1 MTKRSW
7 ILPTALILLTAIP
20 VAAGGLRI
28 GQLSG
33 GAAITADNARF
44 FADPVPVIIHII
56 GASTFC
62 WLGAFQFSPRI
73 RARHPRFHRIAGRIL
88 VPCGFAA
95 ALSGMYMAV
104 FYPEPADVGP
114 LLTGF
119 RLFFGS
125 AMAISLGLGLRAA
138 LHRDFA
144 AHRAWMMRGYAIGI
158 GAGTQ
163 AFTQLPWDVLFGGVD
178 RLSNALTLLAGWLI
192 NLAVAEWFIR
202 RPALRLNR
210 YRAVRA

>member
-1 MTKRSW
+1 MTKPSW
-7 ILPTALILLTAIP
+7 VLPTALILLTAIP
-20 VAAGGLRI
+20 VGAGGDRI
-28 GQLSG
+28 GQLTS
-33 GAAITADNARF
+33 GAAITAANARF
-44 FADPVPVIIHII
+44 FADPIPVVIHII

-62 WLGAFQFSPRI
+62 WLGAVQFSPSF
-73 RARHPRFHRIAGRIL
+73 RARHPRWHRVAGRIL
-88 VPCGFAA
+88 VPCGIAA

-114 LLTGF
+114 LLTTF
-119 RLFFGS
+119 RLFFGT
-125 AMAISLGLGLRAA
+125 AMATCLGLGLRSA
-138 LHRDFA
+138 LRRDFA

-163 AFTQLPWDVLFGGVD
+163 AFTQLAWIVPFGPVD
-178 RLSNALTLLAGWLI
+178 RLSNALTLLTGWLI

-202 RPALRLNR
+202 RPALRRNR